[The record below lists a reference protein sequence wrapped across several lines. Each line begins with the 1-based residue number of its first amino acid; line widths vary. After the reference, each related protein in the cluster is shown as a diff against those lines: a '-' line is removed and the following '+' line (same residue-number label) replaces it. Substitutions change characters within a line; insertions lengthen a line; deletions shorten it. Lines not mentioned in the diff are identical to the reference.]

1 MAEPGN
7 GTKGVGSGTQMGLR
21 SKVLK
26 GVAFFGDRVG
36 LWIVYIT
43 DNGDS
48 RRLNLD
54 RLPLTL

>member
-1 MAEPGN
+1 MAP
-7 GTKGVGSGTQMGLR
+7 KGVGSGAQMSLR
-21 SKVLK
+21 PKVLK

-36 LWIVYIT
+36 LRIVYIT

-54 RLPLTL
+54 